1 MHLSRRIRI
10 QLALFTVVT
19 VGAFGVLGF
28 GYLNAPATWLGV
40 GRYTVV
46 VELSD
51 AAGLY
56 ATGNVLYRGTKV
68 GRVSAVR
75 LTDSGVDAVLSLR
88 TDVPIPV
95 DVEAAVHS
103 VTAIGEQYIELTP
116 RAAAPP
122 LRDGDVIGRDRTS
135 VPPDV
140 NTLLE
145 STNRAFA
152 AIPDRNLSVL
162 VDESYRAFGGLGPE
176 LARIVEGSTRLAV
189 DSRKRLEPLI
199 ALING
204 AAPVLD
210 TQVDTSADI
219 QDWTAQMADIADQ
232 FGDRD
237 AELAGVL
244 EKVGP
249 SFDEARALFERFR
262 PTLPVLMA
270 NLVTVGEVAVA
281 YQPALEQLLVLLP
294 PFVEGAQG
302 GAMANTDTK
311 GAYRGLYQSVAL
323 NINLPPPCVT
333 GFLPPQQ
340 RRNPTLVDYPD
351 RPEGDL
357 YCRTPQESPFNVR
370 GAKNYPCLT
379 VPGKRAPS
387 VKMCE
392 SEEQYVPL
400 NDGYNWKGDPNATL
414 SGQDVPQVLPGPA
427 DPVESPELPLP
438 DLPIAQYDPVTGAY
452 LGPDGQEYTQSNLA
466 ENAQIQKSW
475 QSMLTPPDRDGMYK
489 TAG

>member
-10 QLALFTVVT
+10 QLALFVVVT
-19 VGAFGVLGF
+19 LGAFGVLGF

-46 VELSD
+46 VELPD

-68 GRVSAVR
+68 GRVADVR
-75 LTDSGVDAVLSLR
+75 LSESGVEAVLSLR
-88 TDVPIPV
+88 SDVPIPA
-95 DVEAAVHS
+95 DLDAAVHS
-103 VTAIGEQYIELTP
+103 VTAIGEQYVALTP
-116 RAAAPP
+116 RADAPP
-122 LRDGDVIGRDRTS
+122 LRDGDVIPRDRAS

-140 NTLLE
+140 NALLE
-145 STNRAFA
+145 SANRAIE
-152 AIPDRNLSVL
+152 AIPDQNLSVL

-189 DSRKRLEPLI
+189 DSARSLEPLV

-204 AAPVLD
+204 VAPVLD

-219 QDWTAQMADIADQ
+219 QDWSAQMADIAGE
-232 FGDRD
+232 FRDRD
-237 AELAGVL
+237 AELAGIL

-249 SFDEARALFERFR
+249 SFDEARVLLERFR

-270 NLVTVGEVAVA
+270 NLVTVGQVAVA

-294 PFVEGAQG
+294 PFVEGAQAG
-302 GAMANTDTK
+302 VMANADTK
-311 GAYRGLYQSVAL
+311 GGYRGLYQSVAL

-357 YCRTPQESPFNVR
+357 YCRTPQDSPFNVR

-387 VKMCE
+387 VKLCE
-392 SEEQYVPL
+392 SDEQYVPL
-400 NDGYNWKGDPNATL
+400 NEGYNWKGDANATQ
-414 SGQDVPQVLPGPA
+414 SGQDVPQMFPA
-427 DPVESPELPLP
+427 APDPAASPELPLP
-438 DLPIAQYDPVTGAY
+438 DLPIAQYDPATGAY
-452 LGPDGQEYTQSNLA
+452 LAPDGQEYTQSNLA
-466 ENAQIQKSW
+466 ETGQDPKSW
-475 QSMLTPPDRDGMYK
+475 QSMLIPPGS
-489 TAG
+489 

>member
-10 QLALFTVVT
+10 QLALFMAVT
-19 VGAFGVLGF
+19 LGAFGVLGF

-40 GRYTVV
+40 GRYTVI
-46 VELSD
+46 VELPD

-56 ATGNVLYRGTKV
+56 ATGNVSYRGTNV
-68 GRVSAVR
+68 GRVTDVR
-75 LTDSGVDAVLSLR
+75 LGASGVEAVLSLR
-88 TDVPIPV
+88 TDVPIPS
-95 DVEAAVHS
+95 DLDAAVHS
-103 VTAIGEQYIELTP
+103 VTAIGEQYVALTP

-122 LRDGDVIGRDRTS
+122 LRDGDVIPRDRAS
-135 VPPDV
+135 VSPDV

-145 STNRAFA
+145 STNRAFE
-152 AIPDRNLSVL
+152 AIPDQNLSVL

-189 DSRKRLEPLI
+189 DARKNLEPLV
-199 ALING
+199 ALIKG
-204 AAPVLD
+204 TAPVLD
-210 TQVDTSADI
+210 TQVDSSAAI
-219 QDWTAQMADIADQ
+219 QDWSSQMAEIAGQ
-232 FGDRD
+232 FRDRD
-237 AELAGVL
+237 EEVAGVL
-244 EKVGP
+244 EKIGP
-249 SFDEARALFERFR
+249 SFDELQTLFQRFQ

-270 NLVTVGEVAVA
+270 NLVTVGQVAVA

-302 GAMANTDTK
+302 GIMANGDTK
-311 GAYRGLYQSVAL
+311 GGYRGLYQSVAL

-357 YCRTPQESPFNVR
+357 YCRTPQDSPFNVR

-392 SEEQYVPL
+392 SDQQYVPL
-400 NDGYNWKGDPNATL
+400 NDGYNWKGDPNATM
-414 SGQDVPQVLPGPA
+414 SGQDVPQVHHATP
-427 DPVESPELPLP
+427 DPPESPELPLP
-438 DLPIAQYDPVTGAY
+438 RLPIAEYDPATGTY
-452 LGPDGQEYTQSNLA
+452 LAPDGREYTQSNLA
-466 ENAQIQKSW
+466 ETGPAEKSW
-475 QSMLTPPDRDGMYK
+475 QSMLVPPG
-489 TAG
+489 T